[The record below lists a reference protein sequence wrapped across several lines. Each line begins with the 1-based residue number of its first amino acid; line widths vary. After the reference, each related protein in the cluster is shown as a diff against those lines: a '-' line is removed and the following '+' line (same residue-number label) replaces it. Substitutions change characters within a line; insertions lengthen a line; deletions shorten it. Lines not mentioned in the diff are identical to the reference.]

1 MTVAS
6 QVEPAMT
13 NRAYLLPDTEP
24 SIALA
29 QSALSEVEYQKCRF
43 VDDAGVIP
51 GQAKRIGSL
60 PRR

>member
-1 MTVAS
+1 
-6 QVEPAMT
+6 MT